1 MESTRELKP
10 LVVDLDGTLTPIDTL
25 HESFLKSLQTSPLAT
40 TSAVLSLGRGKGALK
55 SALAALAI
63 PNATT
68 LPLRS
73 EVLELIRTAKA
84 QGRKVVLAT
93 GAHRR
98 IAEAVAEHLGLFDE
112 VLSTGDDGAN
122 LVGPAKANR
131 LKERF
136 GAEGFDYVGDSSAD
150 IEVWKIA
157 RTGHCVGSSGRF
169 RRFQSHVGNRLHH
182 LPSQDRSKPAWKI
195 LRPHQW
201 VKNFLVF
208 LPIAT
213 DHRIFDAGV
222 MLQGAIV
229 FFAFCMAASMV
240 YVLNDLVDR
249 ESDRKNP
256 SKATRPIASGALS
269 IPGAF
274 ALATTLASTLAF
286 TCLFLPWQASVA
298 IVVYLVANGVYSL
311 HVKRRLLADVFL
323 LAFMY
328 VWRIETGSLATGIV
342 ASSWLLAFSGFLF
355 LSLAFAKR
363 YAEVARLAERGMN
376 NAAGRAWKIEDTLP
390 LAVSGIGCGV
400 SGSIILSLYVTGESF
415 ANHYHNA
422 PVTML
427 LSPLFLYWIIRIWV
441 QACRLELHEDP
452 ITFAAKDK
460 ISYLVAA
467 VGVGILFIAMI

>member
-1 MESTRELKP
+1 MESELDPLP
-10 LVVDLDGTLTPIDTL
+10 LVIDLDGTLTPIDTL
-25 HESFLKSLQTSPLAT
+25 HESFFKGLQTSPRAT
-40 TSAVLSLGRGKGALK
+40 VSAVLSLGEGKGAFK
-55 SALAALAI
+55 SALADLAI
-63 PNATT
+63 PAVAT
-68 LPLRS
+68 LPFRS
-73 EVLELIRTAKA
+73 EVLEIIRVARA

-98 IAEAVAEHLGLFDE
+98 IAEAVAEHLGTFDE
-112 VLSTGDDGAN
+112 VLSTGDGGAN
-122 LVGPAKANR
+122 FVGTAKAAG
-131 LKERF
+131 LQERF
-136 GAEGFDYVGDSSAD
+136 GKKGFDYVGDSSTD
-150 IEVWKIA
+150 IEVWKAA
-157 RTGHCVGSSGRF
+157 RTGYCVGSSKRF
-169 RRFQSHVGNRLHH
+169 RRFHAQVGATLLH
-182 LPSQDRSKPAWKI
+182 LPKLDQTKPVWKI

-201 VKNFLVF
+201 SKNFLVF

-213 DHRIFDAGV
+213 DHRLFDLAP
-222 MLQGAIV
+222 MIQGAIA
-229 FFAFCMAASMV
+229 FLAFCMAASMV

-256 SKATRPIASGALS
+256 SKATRPIASGTLS

-274 ALATTLASTLAF
+274 LLAATLASALAL
-286 TCLFLPWQASVA
+286 TCWFLPWQASAA
-298 IVVYLVANGVYSL
+298 IVVYLIANVVYSL

-328 VWRIETGSLATGIV
+328 VWRIETGSLASGIV
-342 ASSWLLAFSGFLF
+342 ASTWLLAFSGFLF

-363 YAEVARLAERGMN
+363 YAEVARLEERGMS

-467 VGVGILFIAMI
+467 TGVGILLVAMV